1 MREQIDRVK
10 NWKQFLNE
18 NIRDNESQ
26 IWFHISPTENRNNI
40 LTNGLV
46 TTNKKRYGNI
56 SKNAIYLW
64 KFKELALWYALTESR
79 DFNKNFDIF
88 QINQNVNVEEDTTI
102 GVPESYLTTDTILPQ
117 NISKIDTINV
127 GDKRIKQF
135 GDIDD
140 VLNMLE
146 L

>member
-1 MREQIDRVK
+1 M
-10 NWKQFLNE
+10 
-18 NIRDNESQ
+18 
-26 IWFHISPTENRNNI
+26 
-40 LTNGLV
+40 
-46 TTNKKRYGNI
+46 
-56 SKNAIYLW
+56 
-64 KFKELALWYALTESR
+64 WYALTESR

-140 VLNMLE
+140 VLDMLE

>member
-56 SKNAIYLW
+56 SKNAIYL
-64 KFKELALWYALTESR
+64 
-79 DFNKNFDIF
+79 
-88 QINQNVNVEEDTTI
+88 
-102 GVPESYLTTDTILPQ
+102 
-117 NISKIDTINV
+117 
-127 GDKRIKQF
+127 
-135 GDIDD
+135 
-140 VLNMLE
+140 
-146 L
+146 